1 MLPPFAFSHRRASVS
16 LVLAGDSRK
25 VELCAKH
32 FFGEVFKRV
41 PPVAQNRAG
50 EIDPVSHQYIEYD
63 IECRRLDGEPPYS
76 AFRRVDP
83 LKQVVERK
91 SPLCW
96 YDEFTV
102 KNIIAFRKSNGGGSD
117 FRKVA
122 TEILPRLGPHCRD
135 ILIAAQ
141 KTTEAIPL
149 WFILPMAAAWNF
161 ADCPSF
167 HRLRKR
173 YRPARHL
180 SSQGLLNLL
189 LMRQAE

>member
-1 MLPPFAFSHRRASVS
+1 M
-16 LVLAGDSRK
+16 VLSRSSDITLR
-25 VELCAKH
+25 ETL
-32 FFGEVFKRV
+32 FGEVFKRA

-50 EIDPVSHQYIEYD
+50 EIDPVSHQYIECD
-63 IECRRLDGEPPYS
+63 IRVPTSRRRACPYS
-76 AFRRVDP
+76 AFRRVNP

-96 YDEFTV
+96 YDKFTV

-122 TEILPRLGPHCRD
+122 TEILPRLGPHCRG

-149 WFILPMAAAWNF
+149 WFILPMAAAGNF